1 MVNYTLGDLIHDSFR
16 VTHGMSAVFPQN
28 GHEVTLSVDFFV
40 LKFDGCFTVANN
52 LTVIG
57 FISNGKYF
65 VTPYTARAIATLAE
79 NDFKEASFYVP
90 FSALDYPK
98 REEKRWRFLQEK
110 AQKTPEENFS
120 AECEK
125 FCNEHHIGALPPLVM
140 KKSFMIPVEG
150 LRVKH
155 VVYETHTYPV
165 ITQFKLDT
173 LARDSLGTYY
183 MNNGI
188 VVFVYRDGHTY
199 VTKGYKVIQYLNDAG
214 YRENCMFVPFSNG
227 EEIMHDAFREKWEAI
242 RKWR

>member
-16 VTHGMSAVFPQN
+16 VTHGMIAVFPQN

-110 AQKTPEENFS
+110 AQKTPE
-120 AECEK
+120 
-125 FCNEHHIGALPPLVM
+125 
-140 KKSFMIPVEG
+140 
-150 LRVKH
+150 
-155 VVYETHTYPV
+155 
-165 ITQFKLDT
+165 
-173 LARDSLGTYY
+173 
-183 MNNGI
+183 
-188 VVFVYRDGHTY
+188 
-199 VTKGYKVIQYLNDAG
+199 
-214 YRENCMFVPFSNG
+214 
-227 EEIMHDAFREKWEAI
+227 
-242 RKWR
+242 

>member
-16 VTHGMSAVFPQN
+16 VTHGMIAVFPQT
-28 GHEVTLSVDFFV
+28 GHEVTLSVDFFIA
-40 LKFDGCFTVANN
+40 KFNGHYSANN
-52 LTVIG
+52 STTIG
-57 FISNGKYF
+57 FICQNRYY
-65 VTPYTARAIATLAE
+65 VTPYTARAIATLVE
-79 NDFKEASFYVP
+79 NGFIEASFYVP
-90 FSALDYPK
+90 FSASDYPK
-98 REEKRWRFLQEK
+98 REAKRWKFLQEK
-110 AQKTPEENFS
+110 AKKTPEENFS

-155 VVYETHTYPV
+155 VCYETHTYPV
-165 ITQFKLDT
+165 ITQFKLDN

-199 VTKGYKVIQYLNDAG
+199 VTKGYKVLQYLNDAG
-214 YRENCMFVPFSNG
+214 YREKCMFVPFSNG
-227 EEIMHDAFREKWEAI
+227 EEIMHDAFREKWESI

>member
-16 VTHGMSAVFPQN
+16 VTHGMIAVFPQN

-98 REEKRWRFLQEK
+98 REENVGDSFRKRPKKLLR
-110 AQKTPEENFS
+110 KTSRLN
-120 AECEK
+120 
-125 FCNEHHIGALPPLVM
+125 
-140 KKSFMIPVEG
+140 
-150 LRVKH
+150 VKNS
-155 VVYETHTYPV
+155 VTST
-165 ITQFKLDT
+165 T
-173 LARDSLGTYY
+173 LELC
-183 MNNGI
+183 
-188 VVFVYRDGHTY
+188 
-199 VTKGYKVIQYLNDAG
+199 LLL
-214 YRENCMFVPFSNG
+214 
-227 EEIMHDAFREKWEAI
+227 
-242 RKWR
+242 